1 MPTLLIPSPPWA
13 TPVTYF
19 AHAADTLERATDTD
33 LIAGY
38 HRLICAELT
47 AIDNGESPVELLKA
61 RRWAQWVIGVRL
73 GTDTSLNPGAFAA
86 LTARQQDSCRHLGR
100 LDGDVLHDHLRR
112 ATGVDQLNHQHLC
125 LYVDAVV
132 TS

>member
-13 TPVTYF
+13 TPASYF
-19 AHAADTLERATDTD
+19 THAADTLEHATDTD

-73 GTDTSLNPGAFAA
+73 GTDITLNPGAFAA
-86 LTARQQDSCRHLGR
+86 LTPRQQDSCRHLGQ

-112 ATGVDQLNHQHLC
+112 ATSVDQLTHQHLC
-125 LYVDAVV
+125 LYVDQAV
-132 TS
+132 T